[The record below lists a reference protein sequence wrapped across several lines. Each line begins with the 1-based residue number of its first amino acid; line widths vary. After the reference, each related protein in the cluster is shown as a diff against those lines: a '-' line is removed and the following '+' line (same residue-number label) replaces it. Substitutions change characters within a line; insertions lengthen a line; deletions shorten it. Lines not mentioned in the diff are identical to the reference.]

1 VFGWRAGKE
10 KPKPCASVF
19 FIWRFIDQS
28 RYATLR
34 CDKMPL
40 KVPLPMKCLL
50 PMIQLTKAELSSNC
64 HDCAIFEHFH

>member
-40 KVPLPMKCLL
+40 KVPFTDDSTYKSRTQLKLP
-50 PMIQLTKAELSSNC
+50 
-64 HDCAIFEHFH
+64 

>member
-40 KVPLPMKCLL
+40 KVPFTNEVPFTDDSTYKSRTQLKLP
-50 PMIQLTKAELSSNC
+50 
-64 HDCAIFEHFH
+64 